1 MIGRAQLDAELDH
14 LEGMLPV
21 WRSRLRHEA
30 QFWPQFRA
38 LAEAIIANADIADT
52 AHARSR
58 IAAMLRANLPPPNQG

>member
-1 MIGRAQLDAELDH
+1 MIDRSQLDAELDH
-14 LEGMLPV
+14 LEAMLPV

-38 LAEAIIANADIADT
+38 LAEAIVAKADIGDT

-58 IAAMLRANLPPPNQG
+58 IAAMVRANLPPRNGS